1 MVSAKKDQQEIQGQ
15 LERSQM
21 GGVEHTGQREVESL
35 LLFSFIHRGLSRDEE
50 RKRDRSMRLGRPAK
64 MIDKSRFTPTI
75 PAHSLGWFAA
85 VCRKDS
91 VLPAHNRS
99 ALKIPIVVVT
109 TRRRHDIFTSDTQ
122 LPRFG
127 RVRRQQRY
135 GGCGLFKRFHGVRP
149 LFHLLHESRIGV
161 IVENSAKLCPVV
173 AHDTG
178 VVNDHV
184 VHKPF
189 A

>member
-1 MVSAKKDQQEIQGQ
+1 MKGHRYVYDGRGLHKVRAGPHSTTASGVVIGCWKSSWEYWTPIPMVSAKKDQQDIQGK

-21 GGVEHTGQREVESL
+21 GGVERTGQREVESL

-127 RVRRQQRY
+127 RVRR
-135 GGCGLFKRFHGVRP
+135 
-149 LFHLLHESRIGV
+149 
-161 IVENSAKLCPVV
+161 
-173 AHDTG
+173 
-178 VVNDHV
+178 
-184 VHKPF
+184 
-189 A
+189 

>member
-1 MVSAKKDQQEIQGQ
+1 MKGHRYVYYGRGLPTVRAEPQSATGGCDRAVVVFVEILDADYDGQRKNDQRDIQGK
-15 LERSQM
+15 LKRSQM
-21 GGVEHTGQREVESL
+21 GGVERTGQREVESL

-91 VLPAHNRS
+91 VLPVHNRS

-122 LPRFG
+122 L
-127 RVRRQQRY
+127 
-135 GGCGLFKRFHGVRP
+135 
-149 LFHLLHESRIGV
+149 
-161 IVENSAKLCPVV
+161 
-173 AHDTG
+173 
-178 VVNDHV
+178 
-184 VHKPF
+184 
-189 A
+189 